1 MRTTPSRFGALA
13 VPAGPSPPGG
23 SGAIVQRSSPNA
35 RELSALESR
44 YPGVVRT
51 LTLLWGHPE
60 LTHFLARVAAGLDPR
75 LTHIEPAAMAEL
87 MLLGEIHRCICPRND
102 RPLGDAQ
109 PFNRWAGAWRPAVF
123 RG

>member
-1 MRTTPSRFGALA
+1 MRTTPSRFGTMAI
-13 VPAGPSPPGG
+13 PAGSSASAGSAAIAQPS
-23 SGAIVQRSSPNA
+23 SSNA
-35 RELSALESR
+35 RELSTLESK

-60 LTHFLARVAAGLDPR
+60 LTDFLARVAAGLDPR

-87 MLLGEIHRCICPRND
+87 MLLGEIHRSICPRND
-102 RPLGDAQ
+102 RTLQPAQ
-109 PFNRWAGAWRPAVF
+109 PFNRWAGAWRPAIH